1 MAAME
6 PAVTLV
12 SKNGRTLGKAHPD
25 SPLAIAGLTV
35 SYGEK
40 PVLFSIDFVV
50 PPGSMVAVVGP
61 NGAGKSTLI
70 KAALGIVARISG
82 DVTWFGKPYSRV
94 RDRIAYVPQRAS
106 VDWDFPA
113 TVLDVV
119 MMGLYR
125 EIGLFRFA
133 GREHRLKALACLERV
148 GMSGFSGRQ
157 IGQLSGGQ
165 RQRVFLAR
173 ALAQDADL
181 YVMDEPFT
189 GVDAATERAIV
200 AVLKELNG
208 AGKTILCVHHDL
220 ATVAD
225 YFDQVLLL
233 NVRKIASGPVA
244 SVFTAENL
252 QATYGGKLAA
262 AQIESISESGGAADA
277 S

>member
-1 MAAME
+1 MD

-12 SKNGRTLGKAHPD
+12 SKNGRVLGSAHPD

-50 PPGSMVAVVGP
+50 PPGAMVAIVGP

-70 KAALGIVARISG
+70 KAALGIVGRISG
-82 DVTWFGKPYSRV
+82 DVTWYGRPYVRV

-133 GREHRLKALACLERV
+133 GRDHRLKALTCLERV
-148 GMSGFSGRQ
+148 GMSGFADRQ

-173 ALAQDADL
+173 ALAQEADL
-181 YVMDEPFT
+181 YVMDEPFA

-200 AVLKELNG
+200 AVLKELNA

-225 YFDQVLLL
+225 YFDHVLLL

-244 SVFTAENL
+244 SAFTAENL

-262 AQIESISESGGAADA
+262 AQIESISGSGGAADA